1 MYDCG
6 KKNSSFFWFNIRLSN
21 LRPELAA
28 CYFSFGLIS
37 QQGTSLRPW
46 ELPMIVPGPLGL
58 CRTPASL
65 TTQDDLWGWAN
76 LPFKTMLLRFS
87 LTCLVLV
94 AILGKNT
101 EFGMDLSLKVL
112 GLYLLKLEESKTQ
125 TSMWR

>member
-1 MYDCG
+1 MHACG

-28 CYFSFGLIS
+28 CYISFGLIS

-46 ELPMIVPGPLGL
+46 ELPMIVPGPLEL

-65 TTQDDLWGWAN
+65 TAQDDGWGWAN
-76 LPFKTMLLRFS
+76 VPFKMMLLLFG

-94 AILGKNT
+94 AILRKNT
-101 EFGMDLSLKVL
+101 KLGMDLSLKVL